1 MAELH
6 PVKFQSIH
14 SNHPKSIICVY
25 VKFMEIKKNFYHQC
39 YPGILQIKSK
49 IAKLS
54 NMNAWKNA

>member
-14 SNHPKSIICVY
+14 SNHPKSVICVH
-25 VKFMEIKKNFYHQC
+25 VKFMEIKKKMLSW
-39 YPGILQIKSK
+39 YPGILQINCK